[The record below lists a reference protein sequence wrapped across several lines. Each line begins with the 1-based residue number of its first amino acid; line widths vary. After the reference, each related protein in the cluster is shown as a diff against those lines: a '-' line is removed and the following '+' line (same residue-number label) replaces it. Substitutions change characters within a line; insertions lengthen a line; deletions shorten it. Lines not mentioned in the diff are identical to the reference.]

1 MRFWK
6 NHMVLRSI
14 LMAVFFVTGLVLTLA
29 GWSMTGQLSGLI
41 LMLVGVVFLL
51 TTLMLYNKVYK

>member
-1 MRFWK
+1 
-6 NHMVLRSI
+6 MVLRSI

>member
-1 MRFWK
+1 MGFWK
-6 NHMVLRSI
+6 KHRALRAV

-29 GWSMTGQLSGLI
+29 GWSMTGRMAGLI

-51 TTLMLYNKVYK
+51 TALMLYNSVYR